1 LKNFNELARVK
12 TFKFKFNDLTTST
25 IGFEMLVIGKLM
37 FSKEHNAFKLAKIY
51 TPGYKRERE
60 R

>member
-1 LKNFNELARVK
+1 
-12 TFKFKFNDLTTST
+12 
-25 IGFEMLVIGKLM
+25 M

-60 R
+60 RQKWVRVKDRQWHDIKWECIEADKK